1 MIKYLNTPLE
11 SGKHLVFKNEDEARS
26 SKLLKL
32 INFKLTKLKRAGAV
46 VNGFL
51 DVYQFYRS
59 GNHYRGEIS
68 CVMYEINGRLS
79 IEYQDEKI
87 DTILKELNDLLIW
100 HQMTP
105 PQP

>member
-11 SGKHLVFKNEDEARS
+11 GGKHLVFRNEAEAS
-26 SKLLKL
+26 SSDLLKL
-32 INFKLTKLKRAGAV
+32 LNFKLTKLKLSGVA

-59 GNHYRGEIS
+59 GNHFRGEIS

-87 DTILKELNDLLIW
+87 DTILKELNDLLRYGIN
-100 HQMTP
+100 
-105 PQP
+105 